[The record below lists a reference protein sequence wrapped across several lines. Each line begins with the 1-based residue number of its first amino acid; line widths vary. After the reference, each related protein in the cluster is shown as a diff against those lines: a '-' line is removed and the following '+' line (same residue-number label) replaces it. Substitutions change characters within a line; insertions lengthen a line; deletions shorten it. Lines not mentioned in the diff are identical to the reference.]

1 MWRSGSPSNTWFP
14 GTNRVKIPNGTRTGS
29 ATFAGQL
36 QLSRRPNTNEGNSKS
51 PFADAVCLI
60 SISLVF
66 DVSKASM
73 FSYWRKWFITS
84 ADVLCKNIKCSRT
97 TNGRRNCIVK
107 KWFTAG
113 CAAANLP
120 HSRSTRFFLH
130 TQLLKPSL
138 HDTTYCQTGLTTN
151 CIMYTTIQPVVKPV
165 WQPAA
170 SYSNHQCLLIP
181 HLHDKTGCTTSL
193 TTGRTNSGCSF
204 NTVERTLAV
213 RSTRLSSWLYNRFYR
228 VNGV

>member
-14 GTNRVKIPNGTRTGS
+14 GTNRVKIPNGIRTGS

-84 ADVLCKNIKCSRT
+84 ADALCKNIKCSRT
-97 TNGRRNCIVK
+97 TNGIRNCIVK
-107 KWFTAG
+107 KWLTAG

-130 TQLLKPSL
+130 IQLLKPSL
-138 HDTTYCQTGLTTN
+138 HDTTCCQTGLTTG
-151 CIMYTTIQPVVKPV
+151 CIMYTNIQPVVKPV
-165 WQPAA
+165 WQPAV
-170 SYSNHQCLLIP
+170 SCIQP
-181 HLHDKTGCTTSL
+181 VVKPVVQPGL
-193 TTGRTNSGCSF
+193 TTGWTNSGCSF
-204 NTVERTLAV
+204 NMVERTLVV
-213 RSTRLSSWLYNRFYR
+213 RSTRLSNWLYNRFYR